1 MPTSATV
8 SPFLDLVFAQCDG
21 LLELRVVSVDR
32 RNTVERAF
40 VLPDDAHAVTRFFG
54 AHLHDHCYFG
64 VATRC
69 DASSGTAENCLELP
83 VLFADIDFKTLA
95 EPLARQRLA
104 NCPMPPTALLH
115 SGGGL
120 HAYWLL
126 REPVSLAEDQDR
138 LRVRS
143 LLRRMAVLVG
153 GDLHSAEPARCLRLP
168 GSLNGKYDPSRQA
181 RVEVLE
187 PDRAYN
193 LDDFDEV
200 LSPEPVE
207 ASVNGTPFIAPEKIL
222 DGQRNRTL
230 FREARSLKARNF
242 CREALTAA
250 LHAENLAK
258 CVPPLSDE
266 EVETIAANAW
276 SQPDRA
282 SFTQNSRAESH
293 HDGAPVEATVPEME
307 LVAFQIVT
315 PPTSFVSRYIQ
326 YAQRRTYAPQEA
338 HEALAFG
345 ILSALAPSVRLP
357 IATNIHGWRLA
368 LWLLYLVN
376 STAGRKSTV
385 IDLAADFV
393 REVLGEAAMINWEGS
408 PQGLLQRLQTRDG
421 QAAVFLRDEYS
432 ALLASINHGGH
443 LAGLPQLLIKAFDGS
458 VLENIRTRKRGADGQ
473 KHSDSDRVE
482 NPYLVQFAAAPWD
495 SFVQWATIDNVLDGF
510 LARFVIVTGSASVRP
525 LAPLTDAI
533 RAARLDLLGQAWAYH
548 ARA

>member
-1 MPTSATV
+1 
-8 SPFLDLVFAQCDG
+8 
-21 LLELRVVSVDR
+21 
-32 RNTVERAF
+32 
-40 VLPDDAHAVTRFFG
+40 
-54 AHLHDHCYFG
+54 
-64 VATRC
+64 
-69 DASSGTAENCLELP
+69 
-83 VLFADIDFKTLA
+83 
-95 EPLARQRLA
+95 
-104 NCPMPPTALLH
+104 
-115 SGGGL
+115 
-120 HAYWLL
+120 
-126 REPVSLAEDQDR
+126 
-138 LRVRS
+138 
-143 LLRRMAVLVG
+143 
-153 GDLHSAEPARCLRLP
+153 
-168 GSLNGKYDPSRQA
+168 
-181 RVEVLE
+181 
-187 PDRAYN
+187 
-193 LDDFDEV
+193 
-200 LSPEPVE
+200 
-207 ASVNGTPFIAPEKIL
+207 
-222 DGQRNRTL
+222 
-230 FREARSLKARNF
+230 
-242 CREALTAA
+242 
-250 LHAENLAK
+250 
-258 CVPPLSDE
+258 VPPLSDE

-326 YAQRRTYAPQEA
+326 YAQRRTDAPQEA

-385 IDLAADFV
+385 IDLAVDFV

-495 SFVQWATIDNVLDGF
+495 SFVQRATIDNVLDGF

-533 RAARLDLLGQAWAYH
+533 RAARLDLLGQARAYH